1 MGFYVFYTFLCDT
14 GTSSEL
20 FYAFIKDLEDVAKE
34 KFVRIKAGVKY
45 TSSVQT
51 FIYNRNFNIQKV
63 HLAFRKTQLK
73 NTN

>member
-1 MGFYVFYTFLCDT
+1 MKGFYVFYTFLCDT

-45 TSSVQT
+45 TSSVPLDGT
-51 FIYNRNFNIQKV
+51 
-63 HLAFRKTQLK
+63 HLVAVRELIH
-73 NTN
+73 